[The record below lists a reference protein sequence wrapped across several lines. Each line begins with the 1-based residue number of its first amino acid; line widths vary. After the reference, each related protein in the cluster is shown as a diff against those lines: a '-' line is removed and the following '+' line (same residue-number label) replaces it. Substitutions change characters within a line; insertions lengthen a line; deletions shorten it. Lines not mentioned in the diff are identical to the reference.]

1 MKIRHFEHQDAYRFF
16 LTFENGEIRDTDLL
30 DLIGKHVAMDS
41 LHTAHIVPDWGC
53 LEFLNGQVDIE
64 PNTLYRYAC
73 AAEDKRAA

>member
-41 LHTAHIVPDWGC
+41 LHTAHIADAIGMQKT
-53 LEFLNGQVDIE
+53 LNI
-64 PNTLYRYAC
+64 
-73 AAEDKRAA
+73 